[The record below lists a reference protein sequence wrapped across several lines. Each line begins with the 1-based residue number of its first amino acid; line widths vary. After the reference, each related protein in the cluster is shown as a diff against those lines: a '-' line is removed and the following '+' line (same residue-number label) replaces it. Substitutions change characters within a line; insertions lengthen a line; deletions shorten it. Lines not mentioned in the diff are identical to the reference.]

1 MNKSLKYKYLPHTAD
16 VKFRAYGSDVSEV
29 FENCALAVSSVFSRN
44 GEINETGKKEFVV
57 SEKNYE
63 SLLYQFIE
71 ELIYLFDVDAF
82 VVSRVEVKLTGEN
95 DKITANVTAYGDDA
109 SNYTDLDAIKAPTY
123 AEMYIK
129 QLNNKK
135 WEAQVVVDV

>member
-1 MNKSLKYKYLPHTAD
+1 MVKKFEFLEHTGDIKFKS
-16 VKFRAYGSDVSEV
+16 YGKDISEV
-29 FENCALAVSSVFSRN
+29 FENCALAVSSIFSRN
-44 GEINETGKKEFVV
+44 GNINETGKKEFVV

-82 VVSRVEVKLTGEN
+82 VVSKAEVKISEEKG
-95 DKITANVTAYGDDA
+95 KITANVIAYGDDS
-109 SNYTDLDAIKAPTY
+109 SNYSDLDAIKAPTY

-129 QLNNKK
+129 QLTNKK